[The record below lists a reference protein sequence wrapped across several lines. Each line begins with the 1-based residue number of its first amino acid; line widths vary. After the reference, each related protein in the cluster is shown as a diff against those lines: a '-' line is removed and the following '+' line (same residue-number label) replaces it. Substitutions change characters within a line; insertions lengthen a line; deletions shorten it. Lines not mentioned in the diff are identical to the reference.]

1 LPVCTADSGE
11 QDNVVMS
18 TADEEIPID
27 TEFAEYVD
35 VECNRTAEFI
45 AAASDVDFFAD
56 GLQGTDLAGASAG
69 VSK

>member
-1 LPVCTADSGE
+1 
-11 QDNVVMS
+11 MS